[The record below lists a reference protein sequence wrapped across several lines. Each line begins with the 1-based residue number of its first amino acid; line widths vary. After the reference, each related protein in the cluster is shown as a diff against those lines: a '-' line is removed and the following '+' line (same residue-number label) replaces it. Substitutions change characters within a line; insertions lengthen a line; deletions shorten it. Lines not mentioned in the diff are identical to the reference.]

1 MNEPKKFW
9 NWTTVP
15 NSAKNADSE
24 RVLTIDGTIAED
36 SWFDDDV
43 TPALFRKELFSGTGP
58 VSIWINSPGGDVWA
72 AAQIYNMI
80 RDYPYKVTAKIDGI
94 AASAAS
100 VIAMACDEVLMS
112 PVSTMMIHNPW
123 TYAYGDS
130 KDFEKVI
137 RQLEECKDTII
148 NAYVEKTGMSR
159 EEISQLMDEETFFEV
174 YWAIEHKF
182 ADGIIERRPIE
193 EGTQNKV
200 GRKFGNKIAAVALLN
215 KMCHSTTTT
224 TDATEEEAPTTEA
237 ESTEI
242 KNEVFK
248 VADLRKA
255 LDKRKS

>member
-1 MNEPKKFW
+1 MSKEAKRFW

-15 NSAKNADSE
+15 KTAENTVEE

-36 SWFDDDV
+36 SWWDDDV
-43 TPALFRKELFSGTGP
+43 TPALFRKELNSGTGP
-58 VSIWINSPGGDVWA
+58 VTIWINSYGGDVWA

-80 RDYPYKVTAKIDGI
+80 RDYPGKVTAKIDGI

-123 TYAYGDS
+123 TYAWGDS

-137 RQLEECKDTII
+137 QQLNECKDTII
-148 NAYVEKTGMSR
+148 NAYVLKTKKSR
-159 EEISQLMDEETFFEV
+159 EEISQLMDEETYFEV
-174 YWAIEHKF
+174 YWAIENGF

-193 EGTQNKV
+193 NGNQNKV

-215 KMCHSTTTT
+215 KMGLPTPKVNQ
-224 TDATEEEAPTTEA
+224 APISEP
-237 ESTEI
+237 SNNK

-248 VADLRKA
+248 VSDLRKT
-255 LDKRKS
+255 LDSKKSF